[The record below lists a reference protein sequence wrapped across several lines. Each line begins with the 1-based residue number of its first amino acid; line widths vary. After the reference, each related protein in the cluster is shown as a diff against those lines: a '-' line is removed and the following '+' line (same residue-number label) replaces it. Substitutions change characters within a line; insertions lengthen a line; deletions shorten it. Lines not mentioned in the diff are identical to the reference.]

1 MKTLAVAATN
11 LRRTLRVRTNV
22 FFVFVFPM
30 LLILILGLAFGGSG
44 EARVGVVA
52 ARPGPLG
59 QALLDGLAATKGI
72 EVRVVAGEARLVSD
86 IGHGLLAGGLVI
98 PADYDATLAAGGTV
112 TVRYVAQSGTSGRQ
126 LGAVISAVVDHQAGR
141 VQAARF
147 VAGQLA
153 VPFAQALQRTDAAA
167 AAVALVFG
175 VNWGDPLGAG
185 LLVASF
191 ALVAS
196 GAGMLLGATARTPE
210 QAIAVGLLL
219 GLGMGA
225 LGGTMMPLEFFS
237 PTITAVAH
245 VTPHAWAVDAF
256 AILVRRGG
264 TVLSIGTPLLVLVG
278 TAAVLTGLAGWRM
291 RHATGSDR

>member
-59 QALLDGLAATKGI
+59 QAPLDGLAATKG
-72 EVRVVAGEARLVSD
+72 E
-86 IGHGLLAGGLVI
+86 HGLLAGGLVI

-147 VAGQLA
+147 RGRAA
-153 VPFAQALQRTDAAA
+153 RRTVRPGPAAY
-167 AAVALVFG
+167 
-175 VNWGDPLGAG
+175 
-185 LLVASF
+185 
-191 ALVAS
+191 
-196 GAGMLLGATARTPE
+196 
-210 QAIAVGLLL
+210 
-219 GLGMGA
+219 
-225 LGGTMMPLEFFS
+225 
-237 PTITAVAH
+237 
-245 VTPHAWAVDAF
+245 
-256 AILVRRGG
+256 RRGG
-264 TVLSIGTPLLVLVG
+264 GRRGTGVRRQLG
-278 TAAVLTGLAGWRM
+278 
-291 RHATGSDR
+291 